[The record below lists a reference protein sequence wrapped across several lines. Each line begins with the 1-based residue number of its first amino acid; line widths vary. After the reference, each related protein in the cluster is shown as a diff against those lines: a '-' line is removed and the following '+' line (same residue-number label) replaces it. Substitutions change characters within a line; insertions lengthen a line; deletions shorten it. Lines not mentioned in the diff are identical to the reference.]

1 MNAKLTKG
9 LAAAAIS
16 AAMMLGAAAPAL
28 AAETTAKPIGDN
40 DTEVPVKVT
49 YSETGNGDAPEETI
63 SYTRD
68 DMSFT
73 GNAHY
78 TKDNMPPVNIKPVS
92 VDADGTETA
101 KEGNLRVEV
110 PKYEAVGVYTYHF
123 SRTTTIND
131 AGVKDDVP
139 GNLTVVVTVTN
150 QLGED
155 GNPNG
160 NFDRYVNIYTGA
172 DEKAPKVSDDGFKL
186 SYAAGELTVTK
197 NVTGNLGDQSTNN
210 KFTFRV
216 TLTGPD
222 GKDINGKY
230 HYTVAGGA
238 QKEVTFNNGTKTVT
252 EELAHGQSIVFQ
264 DLPAGVTYVADE
276 LSAQGNVV
284 NVEEKTG
291 DYTLKSKTYG
301 DNDKLINGT
310 EGENDTITFVN
321 DYTKQKIDT
330 GVLLN
335 NAPYIAIIGGAA
347 VVAIYVVNKRRHSD
361 MD

>member
-1 MNAKLTKG
+1 M
-9 LAAAAIS
+9 
-16 AAMMLGAAAPAL
+16 
-28 AAETTAKPIGDN
+28 
-40 DTEVPVKVT
+40 
-49 YSETGNGDAPEETI
+49 
-63 SYTRD
+63 
-68 DMSFT
+68 
-73 GNAHY
+73 
-78 TKDNMPPVNIKPVS
+78 
-92 VDADGTETA
+92 
-101 KEGNLRVEV
+101 
-110 PKYEAVGVYTYHF
+110 
-123 SRTTTIND
+123 
-131 AGVKDDVP
+131 
-139 GNLTVVVTVTN
+139 
-150 QLGED
+150 
-155 GNPNG
+155 
-160 NFDRYVNIYTGA
+160 
-172 DEKAPKVSDDGFKL
+172 
-186 SYAAGELTVTK
+186 TK